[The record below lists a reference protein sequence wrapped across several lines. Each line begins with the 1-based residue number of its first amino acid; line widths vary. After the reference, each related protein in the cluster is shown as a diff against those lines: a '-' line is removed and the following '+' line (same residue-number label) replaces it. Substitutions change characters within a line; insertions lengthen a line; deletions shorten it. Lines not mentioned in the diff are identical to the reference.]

1 MDATTLL
8 LLGQDSLIS
17 GSIYALLAVTM
28 VMVFSVTRVLFI
40 PQGEFV
46 TYGALTLAAL
56 EAGRVPGTAWLLLGV
71 GVVAAIVA
79 LFRLRHALTWTTAIR
94 IIVTDIGLPAVLL
107 LIVRWVAPMKLGLI
121 PEMILTLAL
130 VVPLGPFVY
139 RIAFQPLAESSI
151 LVLLIVAVGVHMGM
165 TGLGLVFFGPEG
177 YQTSAFSERVF
188 DLGIMTVSAQSLW
201 VVATTGALLIALYI
215 FFERTVS
222 GKTLRAAAISRRGAR
237 LVGISTDRT
246 GYLAFTLTALIGAV
260 SGLMIG
266 SMTTIYF
273 DSGFIIGLKGFVAA
287 ILGGLNSYPLA
298 AAAALLVGTVESFSS
313 YSASAFKEVIVFTI
327 IIPVLF
333 WRSLFSPPAE
343 HHE

>member
-17 GSIYALLAVTM
+17 GAIYALLAVTM

-71 GVVAAIVA
+71 GAVAAVLA
-79 LFRLRHALTWTTAIR
+79 MTRARQTLTFLKAIR
-94 IIVTDIGLPAVLL
+94 ILIIDVGLPALLL
-107 LIVRWVAPMKLGLI
+107 LIVHWAAPLKLGLV
-121 PEMILTLAL
+121 PEMLLTLAL
-130 VVPLGPFVY
+130 VVPLGPLVY
-139 RIAFQPLAESSI
+139 RIAFQPLAEASI

-177 YQTSAFSERVF
+177 YQTSAFSDAVF
-188 DLGIMTVSAQSLW
+188 ELGFMNISAQSIW
-201 VVATTGALLIALYI
+201 VVTTTAALLLGLYL
-215 FFERTVS
+215 FFEKTVS
-222 GKTLRAAAISRRGAR
+222 GKMLRAAAISRRGAR

-266 SMTTIYF
+266 SLTTIYY

-287 ILGGLNSYPLA
+287 ILGGLHSYPLA

-327 IIPVLF
+327 IIPVLL
-333 WRSLFSPPAE
+333 WRSIFRPPVE
-343 HHE
+343 HLE